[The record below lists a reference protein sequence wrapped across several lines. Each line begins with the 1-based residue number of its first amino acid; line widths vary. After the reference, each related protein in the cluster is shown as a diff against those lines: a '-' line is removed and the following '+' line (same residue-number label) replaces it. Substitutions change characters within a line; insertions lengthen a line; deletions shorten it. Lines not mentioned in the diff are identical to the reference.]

1 MVLGSHPHWISWK
14 EVKHLHLEP
23 HSLQVDA
30 GLFHSSIDLWE
41 NLYPTAD
48 GVLLP
53 PHDQTSPRG
62 HAVLLPGSPSER
74 S

>member
-1 MVLGSHPHWISWK
+1 MDQETMVLGSHPHWISWK

-41 NLYPTAD
+41 NLYPTA
-48 GVLLP
+48 GWCSFAP
-53 PHDQTSPRG
+53 P
-62 HAVLLPGSPSER
+62 
-74 S
+74 